1 MPGFRVGGPSGIRFL
16 PKMTATGRG
25 SLPQLAEA
33 AKRPKIIIY
42 ASTVSSQIT
51 SMRME
56 WPGSPNYRYWVF
68 DLPTRRAPD
77 KGWKVRLDQIWL
89 AAPS

>member
-56 WPGSPNYRYWVF
+56 WPGSPKLQV
-68 DLPTRRAPD
+68 L
-77 KGWKVRLDQIWL
+77 GVRLAHQ
-89 AAPS
+89 AGPR